1 MPFISK
7 LSGFLTILV
16 LALVAI
22 SAGARADDAAGFQ
35 TTARNVFIE
44 DYETGAVL
52 YQKAAD
58 DHIPTA
64 SMSKMMTAYV
74 VFEQLRAGKITLT
87 TMMPVSKHAWSTGGS
102 KMFLPINAQVS
113 VEDLIKGMIIQSGND
128 ACIALAEGI
137 AGSEGAFVDMMN
149 DDAKRMGLKDSH
161 FADVNG
167 LPDPNHYSS
176 ARDLAQIAIHLIRD
190 FPEYYH
196 YFSQIDFTYNGIK
209 QGNRNP
215 LLYKNM
221 GVDGVKTGHTD
232 EAGFCLTASAKR
244 GDMRIIAVM
253 TGLGSMNNRS
263 AEGERIVNWALDTFK
278 TYKLFRKGD
287 GVGEAPVWL
296 GVAPNVLLQVDTDVT
311 VNLAKLARRDMK
323 VTVTY
328 DAPVKAPVARGQQI
342 GLATI
347 TAPGIQPIEVPVV
360 ATTDVAALGT
370 WGRMKAAL
378 GYLLSHKSS

>member
-1 MPFISK
+1 MRTVILLLLWAASAALAQSGPPISPPPAVAAKAYLLFDPYSRQVLVDQSTAERVEPASLTK
-7 LSGFLTILV
+7 LMTEYLTFA
-16 LALVAI
+16 ALKRKTIAFNQVVPVSQRA
-22 SAGARADDAAGFQ
+22 ARAEGS
-35 TTARNVFIE
+35 RMFIE
-44 DYETGAVL
+44 PR
-52 YQKAAD
+52 K
-58 DHIPTA
+58 
-64 SMSKMMTAYV
+64 
-74 VFEQLRAGKITLT
+74 
-87 TMMPVSKHAWSTGGS
+87 PVTVDEL
-102 KMFLPINAQVS
+102 MR
-113 VEDLIKGMIIQSGND
+113 GMIVQSGND

-167 LPDPNHYSS
+167 LPDPNHFSS
-176 ARDLAQIAIHLIRD
+176 AHDLAQIAIHLIRD

-278 TYKLFRKGD
+278 TYKLFHKGD
-287 GVGEAPVWL
+287 GVGEAAVWL
-296 GVAPNVLLQVDTDVT
+296 GVAPKVLLQVDSDVT

-328 DAPVKAPVARGQQI
+328 DAPVKAPVVRGQQI
-342 GLATI
+342 GQATI
-347 TAPGIQPIEVPVV
+347 TAPGMQPLVVPVV
-360 ATTDVAALGT
+360 ATADVAALGT

>member
-1 MPFISK
+1 MAF
-7 LSGFLTILV
+7 LSRLFGAVACLAFVLTTLPSV
-16 LALVAI
+16 
-22 SAGARADDAAGFQ
+22 ARADDAAGFQ

-44 DYETGAVL
+44 DYDTGTVL
-52 YQKAAD
+52 YDKLGDA
-58 DHIPTA
+58 HIPTA

-74 VFEQLRAGKITLT
+74 VFEQLRAGKITMT

-113 VEDLIKGMIIQSGND
+113 VEDLIKGMVIQSGND

-137 AGSEGAFVDMMN
+137 AGSEAAFVDMMN
-149 DDAKRMGLKDSH
+149 DDAKRMGLKDTH

-176 ARDLAQIAIHLIRD
+176 AHDLAQIAIHLIRD

-278 TYKLFRKGD
+278 NYRLFRKGD
-287 GVGEAPVWL
+287 SVGSAPVWL
-296 GVAPNVLLQVDTDVT
+296 GVAPDVLLQVDSDVII
-311 VNLAKLARRDMK
+311 NLPKLARRDMK

-328 DAPVKAPVARGQQI
+328 DAPVKAPIVRGQQI
-342 GLATI
+342 GLATV
-347 TAPGIQPIEVPVV
+347 TAPGMQPLAIPVV
-360 ATTDVAALGT
+360 ATSDVAALGT
-370 WGRMKAAL
+370 FGRMKAAL
-378 GYLLSHKSS
+378 AYLLSHKKS

>member
-1 MPFISK
+1 MVFHSK
-7 LSGFLTILV
+7 PSSLLLILGLFLVIF
-16 LALVAI
+16 APA
-22 SAGARADDAAGFQ
+22 ARADSAADFQ
-35 TTARNVFIE
+35 TTARNVFIQ

-52 YQKAAD
+52 YAKASD

-74 VFEQLRAGKITLT
+74 VFEQLRAGKITMT

-149 DDAKRMGLKDSH
+149 DDARRMGLKDTH

-176 ARDLAQIAIHLIRD
+176 AHDLAQIAAHLIRD

-278 TYKLFRKGD
+278 SYKLFRKGD
-287 GVGEAPVWL
+287 GVGQAPVWL
-296 GVAPNVLLQVDTDVT
+296 GVAPAVLLQVDSDVT
-311 VNLAKLARRDMK
+311 LTLPKLARRDMK

-328 DAPVKAPVARGQQI
+328 DAPVKAPVVRGQQV

-347 TAPGIQPIEVPVV
+347 TAPGMQPLAIPVV
-360 ATTDVAALGT
+360 ATADVAALGT

-378 GYLLSHKSS
+378 GYLLSHGKS

>member
-1 MPFISK
+1 MAFISR
-7 LSGFLTILV
+7 LSGLLAILG
-16 LALVAI
+16 LVVTMI
-22 SAGARADDAAGFQ
+22 PIGARADDASGFQ

-44 DYETGAVL
+44 DYATGTVL
-52 YQKAAD
+52 YDKAGDA
-58 DHIPTA
+58 HIPTA

-74 VFEQLRAGKITLT
+74 VFEQLRAGKITMM

-113 VEDLIKGMIIQSGND
+113 VEDLVMGMIIQSGND

-149 DDAKRMGLKDSH
+149 DDARRMGLKDTH

-176 ARDLAQIAIHLIRD
+176 AHDLAQIAIHLIRD

-278 TYKLFRKGD
+278 NYPLFRKGD
-287 GVGEAPVWL
+287 GVGKAPVWL
-296 GVAPNVLLQVDTDVT
+296 GVAPDVLLQVDSDVT
-311 VNLAKLARRDMK
+311 LSLPKLARRDMK

-328 DAPVKAPVARGQQI
+328 DAPVKAPVVRGQQI

-347 TAPGIQPIEVPVV
+347 TAPGIQPVEVPVV
-360 ATTDVAALGT
+360 ATADVAALGT

-378 GYLLSHKSS
+378 GYMLSHKKS

>member
-1 MPFISK
+1 M
-7 LSGFLTILV
+7 
-16 LALVAI
+16 LALLGVLSVAM
-22 SAGARADDAAGFQ
+22 SVGARADEVSGFQ

-52 YQKAAD
+52 YDKLGDA
-58 DHIPTA
+58 HIPTA

-74 VFEQLRAGKITLT
+74 VFEQLRAGKITLK
-87 TMMPVSKHAWSTGGS
+87 TMMPVSKRAWSTGGS

-113 VEDLIKGMIIQSGND
+113 VEDLIMGMIIQSGND

-149 DDAKRMGLKDSH
+149 DDARRMGLKDTH

-176 ARDLAQIAIHLIRD
+176 AHDLAQIAIHLIRD

-244 GDMRIIAVM
+244 GNTRIIAVM
-253 TGLGSMNNRS
+253 TGLDSMNNRS

-278 TYKLFRKGD
+278 NYPLFRKGD
-287 GVGEAPVWL
+287 GVGKVPVWL
-296 GVAPNVLLQVDTDVT
+296 GDAPDVLIQVDADVT
-311 VNLAKLARRDMK
+311 VTLPKLARRDMK
-323 VTVTY
+323 VTISF
-328 DAPVKAPVARGQQI
+328 DSPVKAPIAQGQQI

-347 TAPGIQPIEVPVV
+347 TAPGMQNIDVPVV
-360 ATTDVAALGT
+360 ATSSVAALGT

-378 GYLLSHKSS
+378 GYLLSHKKS

>member
-1 MPFISK
+1 MAFIYK
-7 LSGFLTILV
+7 FSGLAAFLGV
-16 LALVAI
+16 FLAMMSVD
-22 SAGARADDAAGFQ
+22 ARADELSSFQ

-52 YQKAAD
+52 YDKLGDA
-58 DHIPTA
+58 HIPTA

-74 VFEQLRAGKITLT
+74 VFEQLRAGKITMT

-113 VEDLIKGMIIQSGND
+113 VEDLIMGMIIQSGND
-128 ACIALAEGI
+128 ACISLAEGI

-149 DDAKRMGLKDSH
+149 DDARRMGLKDTH

-176 ARDLAQIAIHLIRD
+176 AHDLAQIAIHLIRD

-244 GDMRIIAVM
+244 GNTRIIAVM
-253 TGLGSMNNRS
+253 TGLDSMNNRS

-278 TYKLFRKGD
+278 NYPLFRRGD
-287 GVGEAPVWL
+287 GVGKVPVWQ
-296 GVAPNVLLQVDTDVT
+296 GVAPDVLIQVDADVT
-311 VNLAKLARRDMK
+311 VTLPKLARRDMK
-323 VTVTY
+323 VTVSF
-328 DAPVKAPVARGQQI
+328 DAPVKAPIAQGQHI

-347 TAPGIQPIEVPVV
+347 TAPGMQSIDVPVV
-360 ATTDVAALGT
+360 ATSGVAALGT

-378 GYLLSHKSS
+378 SYLLPHKKS